1 MRFSSGAIGDP
12 AARPVSRDNLRSAG
26 SKKADTGTVVSPG
39 YNEITKDSSR
49 MQERD
54 FNH

>member
-1 MRFSSGAIGDP
+1 MQFSSGVIGDP
-12 AARPVSRDNLRSAG
+12 AARPVIRDNLRSAG
-26 SKKADTGTVVSPG
+26 SEKADTGTVASPG

-49 MQERD
+49 MQGRD